1 MQKILTVLV
10 AFGVAVAGGA
20 VAPSLVTA
28 DESSG
33 TTISSCT
40 TISEPGHY
48 TLGGDLTNAT
58 EGSCLQIASG
68 NVTIDGAG
76 HTVAGSGNGTA
87 IDVSADDELRQEPY
101 QNVTVRDVRLESWEK
116 GISLVKTQNSTISR
130 VEITNATTGVE
141 LTRNAVNNVVENN
154 TITNTEDGVLVV
166 TIDKLDTGTNYIR
179 QNDIT
184 NNTDAVDVTATTQE
198 VVVEYNDLSGNKNG
212 VHVHVPHA
220 CIPGDEG
227 SELVLIHQN
236 DLGSNSAHGVFN
248 EDGDGIHAERNY
260 WGASDGPSSSEDP
273 DAPFE
278 GASSSDIANGSG
290 SAVNED
296 PNYFAHTNV
305 HYYPYLEEPPADAGV
320 QNETAA

>member
-1 MQKILTVLV
+1 MQKILAVL
-10 AFGVAVAGGA
+10 AAAGVTLVGGL
-20 VAPSLVTA
+20 VGPSLVTA
-28 DESSG
+28 D
-33 TTISSCT
+33 TTSEHTIDRCT

-48 TLGGDLTNAT
+48 TLGENVTNT
-58 EGSCLQIASG
+58 TKKSCLQIESG
-68 NVTIDGAG
+68 DVVLDGAG
-76 HTVAGSGNGTA
+76 HTLAGSGNGTA
-87 IDVSADDELRQEPY
+87 IDVSANEEPGQKAY
-101 QNVTVRDVRLESWEK
+101 QNVTVRDVRIESWET
-116 GISLVKTQNSTISR
+116 GVSFVNTQNSTLSR

-154 TITNTEDGVLVV
+154 TITNTNDGVLVV

-179 QNDIT
+179 HNDIT
-184 NNTDAVDVTATTQE
+184 NNTDAVDVTATTQK
-198 VVVEYNDLSGNKNG
+198 VIVELNDLSENENG

-273 DAPFE
+273 DAPFM
-278 GASSSDIANGSG
+278 GASSDDIANGSG